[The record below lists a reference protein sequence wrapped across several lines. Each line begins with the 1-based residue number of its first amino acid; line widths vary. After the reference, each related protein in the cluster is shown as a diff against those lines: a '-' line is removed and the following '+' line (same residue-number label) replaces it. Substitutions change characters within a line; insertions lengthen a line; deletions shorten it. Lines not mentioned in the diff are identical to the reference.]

1 MMTTSTATMAHSMSD
16 ATHMLAYSVILTW
29 VMVVAAALIRV
40 RGNIITGVS
49 NRAALPQASALSGR
63 ADRAASNMIENLLL
77 FVGAWAAT
85 RDVTNSWQVT
95 LGARVFFVAR
105 LVYWPIYLGG
115 VPVVRTAIWLT
126 GVAAMGLMLSA
137 VL

>member
-1 MMTTSTATMAHSMSD
+1 MMTTTSAATMAHSLSD

-40 RGNIITGVS
+40 RCNIITGVS
-49 NRAALPQASALSGR
+49 NRAALPQDSALSGR

-85 RDVTNSWQVT
+85 REVANSWQVT
-95 LGARVFFVAR
+95 FGARLFFAAR
-105 LVYWPIYLGG
+105 LVY
-115 VPVVRTAIWLT
+115 WLT